1 MGQRPCGLKFFRKGL
16 YKTVR
21 YAYSDAERD
30 MHIAELN
37 PEGKHK
43 LDIQR
48 FKGLGEMDAHQ
59 LWDTT
64 LNPDTRVMLRVGLSD
79 AIEAD
84 RIFSILMG
92 DRVQPRKEFIEEN
105 AKYADTTYI

>member
-1 MGQRPCGLKFFRKGL
+1 M
-16 YKTVR
+16 R